1 MRTIF
6 GAILGGLAGY
16 WFRPAVPLLG
26 QRPFEATATRGE
38 SLRDL
43 AVVLKGIAQQ
53 SFNYV
58 VVGIILGAIACFEL
72 TPIGSAGNART
83 IKQYP

>member
-16 WFRPAVPLLG
+16 WFRPSVPLLG
-26 QRPFEATATRGE
+26 QLPFEAMATRGE

-43 AVVLKGIAQQ
+43 AMVLKGIAQQ
-53 SFNYV
+53 SFNYI
-58 VVGIILGAIACFEL
+58 VGIILGAIACFEL